1 MEKIKKFFDIKTIQI
16 NREYYEKLKKI
27 DYKEVE
33 DALYS
38 RMISYQDYILD
49 DLSVKYDI
57 EFGIESEPNEELDE
71 ELNELMIKNPEEYER
86 IVKEIDESA
95 EVIEYNEMIKSVSTM
110 DFFPYPDMELITVV
124 GAYILLI
131 LQEPLSEK
139 KIDSSILKNSNLP
152 NEVQEIISP
161 YISDS
166 FFEMYLFS
174 LINKF
179 EKDELL
185 AFIIFSFDFNYYL
198 KYHEKKNSYTYK
210 SCYSLSDTLLKLFLN
225 ILDIKDN
232 DKVLNLYSDLGT
244 FLITSFLHNPTITAY
259 GSEDYFLSDKLSILK
274 ASLFSNNI
282 KFENTSKENGVVF
295 YDTDEENMTTLEYF
309 ENRGTQ
315 KVDKIFLNLSQIFGH
330 YKNNIEE
337 ITISYRN
344 KVKNNFKIENDILKD
359 ASLEWLL
366 HILLIN
372 QLKDNGKAISLVKT
386 NILYEP
392 KNKNIRKY
400 FIENGY
406 IESIIYLPKN
416 ILIDYPFSLTLI
428 VFSKANKNIKF
439 IDTYNFFKMEKFK
452 IEFVNTY
459 NSSKIEDIK
468 EQDINIVTDNNVE
481 KIINLINNKENNK
494 ESFFKKV
501 EFFSTN
507 NYNLIVTKNAE
518 ILTEFLTEILIKI
531 KYKIK
536 FKDFIKNIIRGSQ
549 IKTTELKALKTTEKT
564 PYIYISLS
572 DINDGLIEFEN
583 IENYLKEIPKNQEK
597 FCVKNNSI
605 LLSKYG
611 NSHKLAVAQIP
622 NNIKVIPSG
631 NFIIIEVD
639 EKKLDPWYL
648 AALFSGTFGSKI
660 LEEAYTDADNDTLSI
675 RKLLENI
682 IIPVP
687 PIKEQEKI
695 AKEYRESLKK
705 IEEMK
710 KKLKDEIQNSKKIFI
725 KYSGGLV

>member
-16 NREYYEKLKKI
+16 NKEYYEKLKKI

-33 DALYS
+33 DALYGW
-38 RMISYQDYILD
+38 MIPYQDYILD
-49 DLSVKYDI
+49 DLSLKYDI
-57 EFGIESEPNEELDE
+57 EFGEPDEELEE

-86 IVKEIDESA
+86 IMKEIDESS
-95 EVIEYNEMIKSVSTM
+95 EMIKSVSTI

-166 FFEMYLFS
+166 FFEMQLFS

-179 EKDELL
+179 GKDELL
-185 AFIIFSFDFNYYL
+185 AFIVFSFDFNHYL
-198 KYHEKKNSYTYK
+198 KYHEKKSSYTYK
-210 SCYSLSDTLLKLFLN
+210 SCDSLPDSLLKLFLN

-232 DKVLNLYSDLGT
+232 DQVLNLYSDLGT
-244 FLITSFLHNPTITAY
+244 FLITSFLYNPTITAY

-282 KFENTSKENGVVF
+282 KFENINKENGVVF
-295 YDTDEENMTTLEYF
+295 YDSAEENISTLKYF
-309 ENRGTQ
+309 ENRESQ
-315 KVDKIFLNLSQIFGH
+315 KVDKIFLNLSQISGY
-330 YKNNIEE
+330 YKNNIKEVTEE
-337 ITISYRN
+337 YRS
-344 KVKNNFKIENDILKD
+344 KLENNFKIPNEILKN
-359 ASLEWLL
+359 ASLEWIF

-372 QLKDNGKAISLVKT
+372 QLKEKGKGISLIET

-400 FIENGY
+400 FVENGY

-416 ILIDYPFSLTLI
+416 MLIDYPFPLALI
-428 VFSKANKNIKF
+428 VFSKENKKIKF
-439 IDTYNFFKMEKFK
+439 IDAYKFCKIEGFK
-452 IEFVNTY
+452 IEFIDNYFKNPKISEIKEQNINIIIDTNVEKIMDLIN
-459 NSSKIEDIK
+459 NKKNIKESFSKKIEDI
-468 EQDINIVTDNNVE
+468 V
-481 KIINLINNKENNK
+481 
-494 ESFFKKV
+494 KKD
-501 EFFSTN
+501 
-507 NYNLIVTKNAE
+507 YNLVVTENFE
-518 ILTEFLTEILIKI
+518 ILVDILK
-531 KYKIK
+531 KFKNEIK
-536 FKDFIKNIIRGSQ
+536 FKDTIKNIVRGSQ
-549 IKTTELKALKTTEKT
+549 KTISKFKSEEET
-564 PYIYISLS
+564 PYIYLSLS

-597 FCVKNNSI
+597 FFIKNNSI

-611 NSHKLAVAQIP
+611 SSPKLAIAQIP
-622 NNIKVIPSG
+622 DDKKVIPSG

-639 EKKLDPWYL
+639 EEKLNPWYL
-648 AALFSGTFGSKI
+648 MSYFSSGFGSEK
-660 LEEAYTDADNDTLSI
+660 LKETYTEAKNDTISI
-675 RKLLENI
+675 RKLENI
-682 IIPVP
+682 EIPVP

-710 KKLKDEIQNSKKIFI
+710 KKLKDGIQNSKEIFI

>member
-1 MEKIKKFFDIKTIQI
+1 MGKIKKFFDIKTIQI
-16 NREYYEKLKKI
+16 NKEYYEKLKKI
-27 DYKEVE
+27 DYTRVE
-33 DALYS
+33 DALYGC
-38 RMISYQDYILD
+38 MIPYQDYILD
-49 DLSVKYDI
+49 DLSLKYDI
-57 EFGIESEPNEELDE
+57 EFGEGEVDEELTE

-86 IVKEIDESA
+86 IMKKIDESS
-95 EVIEYNEMIKSVSTM
+95 EMIKSVLTIN
-110 DFFPYPDMELITVV
+110 FFPYPDMELITVV

-166 FFEMYLFS
+166 FFEMQLFS

-179 EKDELL
+179 GKDELL
-185 AFIIFSFDFNYYL
+185 AFIVFSFDFNHYL
-198 KYHEKKNSYTYK
+198 KYHEKKSSYTYK
-210 SCYSLSDTLLKLFLN
+210 SCDSLPDSLLKLFLN

-232 DKVLNLYSDLGT
+232 DQVLNLYSDLGT
-244 FLITSFLHNPTITAY
+244 FLITSFLYNPTITAY

-315 KVDKIFLNLSQIFGH
+315 KVDKIFLNLSQISGY
-330 YKNNIEE
+330 YKNNIKEVTEE
-337 ITISYRN
+337 YRS
-344 KVKNNFKIENDILKD
+344 KLENNFKIPNEILKN
-359 ASLEWLL
+359 ASLEWIF

-372 QLKDNGKAISLVKT
+372 QLKEKGKGISLIET

-400 FIENGY
+400 FVENGY

-416 ILIDYPFSLTLI
+416 MLIDYPFPLALI
-428 VFSKANKNIKF
+428 VFSKENKKIKF
-439 IDTYNFFKMEKFK
+439 IDAYKFCKIEGFK
-452 IEFVNTY
+452 IEFIDNYFKNPKISEIKEQNINIIIDTNVEKIMDLIN
-459 NSSKIEDIK
+459 NKKNIKESFSKKIEDI
-468 EQDINIVTDNNVE
+468 I
-481 KIINLINNKENNK
+481 
-494 ESFFKKV
+494 KKD
-501 EFFSTN
+501 
-507 NYNLIVTKNAE
+507 YNLVVTENFE
-518 ILTEFLTEILIKI
+518 ILVDILK
-531 KYKIK
+531 KFKNEIK
-536 FKDFIKNIIRGSQ
+536 FKDIIKNIVRGSQ
-549 IKTTELKALKTTEKT
+549 KTISKFKSEEET
-564 PYIYISLS
+564 PYIYLSLS

-597 FCVKNNSI
+597 FFIKNNSI

-611 NSHKLAVAQIP
+611 SSPKLAIAQIP
-622 NNIKVIPSG
+622 DDKKVIPSG

-639 EKKLDPWYL
+639 EEKLNPWYL
-648 AALFSGTFGSKI
+648 MSYFSSGFGSEK
-660 LEEAYTDADNDTLSI
+660 LKETYTEAKNDTISI
-675 RKLLENI
+675 RKLENI
-682 IIPVP
+682 EIPVP

-710 KKLKDEIQNSKKIFI
+710 KKLKNEIQNSKEIFI

>member
-16 NREYYEKLKKI
+16 NKEYYEKLKKI

-33 DALYS
+33 EALYS

-49 DLSVKYDI
+49 DLSLKHDI
-57 EFGIESEPNEELDE
+57 EFGEPNEELEE

-95 EVIEYNEMIKSVSTM
+95 EVIEYNESVKLISTI
-110 DFFPYPDMELITVV
+110 DFFPYPDIELITVV

-166 FFEMYLFS
+166 FFEMQLFS

-185 AFIIFSFDFNYYL
+185 AFIVFSFDFNHYL
-198 KYHEKKNSYTYK
+198 KYHEKKSSYTYK
-210 SCYSLSDTLLKLFLN
+210 SCDSLPDSLLKLFLN

-232 DKVLNLYSDLGT
+232 DQVLNLYSDLGT
-244 FLITSFLHNPTITAY
+244 FLITSFLYNPTITAY

-295 YDTDEENMTTLEYF
+295 YDIDEENMTTLEYF

-315 KVDKIFLNLSQIFGH
+315 KVDKIFLNLSQIFGY

-416 ILIDYPFSLTLI
+416 MLIDYPLPLALI
-428 VFSKANKNIKF
+428 VFSKENKKIKF
-439 IDTYNFFKMEKFK
+439 IDAYKFCKIERFK
-452 IEFVNTY
+452 IEFFDNY
-459 NSSKIEDIK
+459 FKNPKISEIK
-468 EQDINIVTDNNVE
+468 EQNINIIIDTNVE
-481 KIINLINNKENNK
+481 KIMDLINNQKNNK
-494 ESFFKKV
+494 ESFSKKIEDIV
-501 EFFSTN
+501 KKD
-507 NYNLIVTKNAE
+507 YNLVVTENFE
-518 ILTEFLTEILIKI
+518 ILVDILK
-531 KYKIK
+531 KFKNEIK
-536 FKDFIKNIIRGSQ
+536 FKDTIKNIVRGSQ
-549 IKTTELKALKTTEKT
+549 KTISKFKSEEKT
-564 PYIYISLS
+564 SYIYLSLS

-583 IENYLKEIPKNQEK
+583 TENYLKEIPKNQEK
-597 FCVKNNSI
+597 FFIKNNSI

-611 NSHKLAVAQIP
+611 SSPKLAIAQIP
-622 NNIKVIPSG
+622 DDKKVIPSG

-639 EKKLDPWYL
+639 EEKLNPWYL
-648 AALFSGTFGSKI
+648 ISYFSSGFGSKK
-660 LEEAYTDADNDTLSI
+660 LKETYTEAKNDTISI
-675 RKLLENI
+675 RKLENI
-682 IIPVP
+682 EIPVP

>member
-16 NREYYEKLKKI
+16 NKKYYEKLKKI

-33 DALYS
+33 DALYGW
-38 RMISYQDYILD
+38 MIPYQDYILE
-49 DLSVKYDI
+49 DLSLKYDI
-57 EFGIESEPNEELDE
+57 ESGEPDEELTE

-86 IVKEIDESA
+86 IMKEIDESS
-95 EVIEYNEMIKSVSTM
+95 EMIKSILTIN
-110 DFFPYPDMELITVV
+110 FFPYPDMELITVV

-166 FFEMYLFS
+166 FFEMQLFS

-179 EKDELL
+179 GKDELL
-185 AFIIFSFDFNYYL
+185 AFIVFSFDFNHYL
-198 KYHEKKNSYTYK
+198 KYYEKKSSYTYK
-210 SCYSLSDTLLKLFLN
+210 SCDSLPDSLLKLFLN

-232 DKVLNLYSDLGT
+232 DQVLNLYSDLGT
-244 FLITSFLHNPTITAY
+244 FLITSFLYNPTITAY

-282 KFENTSKENGVVF
+282 KFENTDKENGIVF
-295 YDTDEENMTTLEYF
+295 NDSTEENISTLKYF
-309 ENRGTQ
+309 ENRESQ
-315 KVDKIFLNLSQIFGH
+315 KVDKIFLNLSQILGY
-330 YKNNIEE
+330 YKNNIKEVTEE
-337 ITISYRN
+337 YRS
-344 KVKNNFKIENDILKD
+344 KLENNFKIPNEILKNT
-359 ASLEWLL
+359 SLEWIF

-372 QLKDNGKAISLVKT
+372 QLKEKGKGISLVKT

-400 FIENGY
+400 FVENGY

-416 ILIDYPFSLTLI
+416 MLIDYPFPLALI
-428 VFSKANKNIKF
+428 VFSKENKKIKF
-439 IDTYNFFKMEKFK
+439 IDAYKFCKMEKFK
-452 IEFVNTY
+452 IEFIDNYFKNPKITEIEEQNINIIIDTNVEKIMDLIN
-459 NSSKIEDIK
+459 NKKNIKESFSKKIEDIVK
-468 EQDINIVTDNNVE
+468 KDYNLVVTENFEILVDI
-481 KIINLINNKENNK
+481 
-494 ESFFKKV
+494 FKK
-501 EFFSTN
+501 F
-507 NYNLIVTKNAE
+507 KNE
-518 ILTEFLTEILIKI
+518 
-531 KYKIK
+531 IK
-536 FKDFIKNIIRGSQ
+536 FKDTIKNIVRGSQ
-549 IKTTELKALKTTEKT
+549 KTISKFKSEEET
-564 PYIYISLS
+564 PYIYLSLS

-597 FCVKNNSI
+597 FFIKNNSI

-611 NSHKLAVAQIP
+611 SSPKLAIAQIP
-622 NNIKVIPSG
+622 DDKKVIPSG

-639 EKKLDPWYL
+639 EEKLNPWYL
-648 AALFSGTFGSKI
+648 MSYFSSGFGSEK
-660 LEEAYTDADNDTLSI
+660 LKETYTEAKNDTISI
-675 RKLLENI
+675 RKLENI
-682 IIPVP
+682 EIPVP

-710 KKLKDEIQNSKKIFI
+710 KKLKNEIQNSKEIFI

>member
-38 RMISYQDYILD
+38 RMVSYQDYILD

-57 EFGIESEPNEELDE
+57 EFGIESEPNE

-95 EVIEYNEMIKSVSTM
+95 EVIEYNEMIKSVSTI

-166 FFEMYLFS
+166 FFEMHLFS

-282 KFENTSKENGVVF
+282 KFENTDKENGIVF
-295 YDTDEENMTTLEYF
+295 YDTDEKNMTTLEYF
-309 ENRGTQ
+309 ENRGSQ
-315 KVDKIFLNLSQIFGH
+315 KVDKIFLNLSQIFWN

-344 KVKNNFKIENDILKD
+344 KIKNNFKIENDILKD
-359 ASLEWLL
+359 ASLEWLF

-372 QLKDNGKAISLVKT
+372 QLKDNGKAISLVET
-386 NILYEP
+386 NILFEP

-416 ILIDYPFSLTLI
+416 ILIDYPFPLALI
-428 VFSKANKNIKF
+428 VFSKENKKIKF
-439 IDTYNFFKMEKFK
+439 IDAYKFCKMEGFK
-452 IEFVNTY
+452 IEFIDNYFKNPKISEIKEQNINIIIDTNVEKIMDLIN
-459 NSSKIEDIK
+459 NKKNIKESFSKKIEDI
-468 EQDINIVTDNNVE
+468 V
-481 KIINLINNKENNK
+481 
-494 ESFFKKV
+494 KKD
-501 EFFSTN
+501 
-507 NYNLIVTKNAE
+507 YNLVVTGNFE
-518 ILTEFLTEILIKI
+518 ILVDILK
-531 KYKIK
+531 KFKNEIK
-536 FKDFIKNIIRGSQ
+536 FKDIIKNIVRGSQ
-549 IKTTELKALKTTEKT
+549 KTISKFKSEEET
-564 PYIYISLS
+564 PYIYLSLS

-597 FCVKNNSI
+597 FFIKNNSI

-611 NSHKLAVAQIP
+611 SSPKLAIAQIP
-622 NNIKVIPSG
+622 DDKKVIPSG

-639 EKKLDPWYL
+639 EEKLNSWYL
-648 AALFSGTFGSKI
+648 MSYFSSGFGSEK
-660 LEEAYTDADNDTLSI
+660 LKETYTEAKNDTISI
-675 RKLLENI
+675 RKLENI
-682 IIPVP
+682 EIPVP

>member
-16 NREYYEKLKKI
+16 NKKYYEKLKKI

-33 DALYS
+33 DALYGW
-38 RMISYQDYILD
+38 MIPYQDYILE
-49 DLSVKYDI
+49 DLSLKYDI
-57 EFGIESEPNEELDE
+57 ESGEPDEELTE

-86 IVKEIDESA
+86 IMKEIDESS
-95 EVIEYNEMIKSVSTM
+95 EMIKSVSTI

-166 FFEMYLFS
+166 FFEMQLFS

-179 EKDELL
+179 GKDELL
-185 AFIIFSFDFNYYL
+185 AFIIFSFDFNHYL
-198 KYHEKKNSYTYK
+198 KYHEKKSSYTYK
-210 SCYSLSDTLLKLFLN
+210 SCDSLPDSLLKLFLN

-232 DKVLNLYSDLGT
+232 DQVLNLYSDLGT
-244 FLITSFLHNPTITAY
+244 FLITSFLYNPTITAY

-372 QLKDNGKAISLVKT
+372 QLKEKGKGISLVKT

-400 FIENGY
+400 FVENGY

-416 ILIDYPFSLTLI
+416 MLIDYPFPLALI
-428 VFSKANKNIKF
+428 VFSKENKKIKF
-439 IDTYNFFKMEKFK
+439 IDAYKFCKMEKFK
-452 IEFVNTY
+452 IEFIDNY
-459 NSSKIEDIK
+459 FKNPKISEIK
-468 EQDINIVTDNNVE
+468 EQNINIIIDTNVE
-481 KIINLINNKENNK
+481 KIIDLINNQKNIK
-494 ESFFKKV
+494 ESFSKKIEDIV
-501 EFFSTN
+501 EKD
-507 NYNLIVTKNAE
+507 YNLVVTENFE
-518 ILTEFLTEILIKI
+518 ILVDILK
-531 KYKIK
+531 KFKNEIK
-536 FKDFIKNIIRGSQ
+536 FKDIIKNIVRGSQ
-549 IKTTELKALKTTEKT
+549 KTISKFKSEEETQ
-564 PYIYISLS
+564 YIYLSLS
-572 DINDGLIEFEN
+572 DINDGLIEFKN
-583 IENYLKEIPKNQEK
+583 IENYLKEVPKNQEK
-597 FCVKNNSI
+597 FFIKNNSI

-611 NSHKLAVAQIP
+611 SSLKLAISQIP
-622 NNIKVIPSG
+622 DDKKVIPSG

-639 EKKLDPWYL
+639 EEKLNPWYL
-648 AALFSGTFGSKI
+648 MSYFSSGFGSEK
-660 LEEAYTDADNDTLSI
+660 LKETYTEAKNDTISI
-675 RKLLENI
+675 RKLENI
-682 IIPVP
+682 EIPVP

-710 KKLKDEIQNSKKIFI
+710 KKLKNEIQNSKEIFI

>member
-16 NREYYEKLKKI
+16 NKEYYEKLKKI

-33 DALYS
+33 DALYGW
-38 RMISYQDYILD
+38 MIPYQDYILD
-49 DLSVKYDI
+49 DLSLKYDI
-57 EFGIESEPNEELDE
+57 EFGEPDEELEE

-86 IVKEIDESA
+86 IMKEIDESS
-95 EVIEYNEMIKSVSTM
+95 EMIKSVSTI

-166 FFEMYLFS
+166 FFEMQLFS

-179 EKDELL
+179 GKDELL
-185 AFIIFSFDFNYYL
+185 AFIVFSFDFNHYL
-198 KYHEKKNSYTYK
+198 KYHEKKSSYTYK
-210 SCYSLSDTLLKLFLN
+210 SCDSLPDSLLKLFLN

-232 DKVLNLYSDLGT
+232 DQVLKLYSDLGT
-244 FLITSFLHNPTITAY
+244 FLITSFLYNTTITAY

-282 KFENTSKENGVVF
+282 KFENTNKENGVVF
-295 YDTDEENMTTLEYF
+295 YDSAEENISTLKYF
-309 ENRGTQ
+309 ENRESQ
-315 KVDKIFLNLSQIFGH
+315 KVDKIFLNLSQISGY
-330 YKNNIEE
+330 YKNNIKEVTEE
-337 ITISYRN
+337 YRS
-344 KVKNNFKIENDILKD
+344 KLENNFKIPNEILKN
-359 ASLEWLL
+359 ASLEWIF

-372 QLKDNGKAISLVKT
+372 QLKEKGKGISLVKT

-400 FIENGY
+400 FVENGY

-416 ILIDYPFSLTLI
+416 MLIDYPFPLALI
-428 VFSKANKNIKF
+428 VFSKENKKIKF
-439 IDTYNFFKMEKFK
+439 IDAYKFCKIEGFK
-452 IEFVNTY
+452 IEFIDNYFKNPKISEIKEQNINIIIDTNVEKIMDLIN
-459 NSSKIEDIK
+459 NKKNIKESFSKKIEDI
-468 EQDINIVTDNNVE
+468 V
-481 KIINLINNKENNK
+481 
-494 ESFFKKV
+494 KKD
-501 EFFSTN
+501 
-507 NYNLIVTKNAE
+507 YNLVVTENFE
-518 ILTEFLTEILIKI
+518 ILVDILK
-531 KYKIK
+531 KFKNEIK
-536 FKDFIKNIIRGSQ
+536 FKDTIKNIVRGSQ
-549 IKTTELKALKTTEKT
+549 KTISKFKSEEET
-564 PYIYISLS
+564 PYIYLSLS

-597 FCVKNNSI
+597 FFIKNNSI

-611 NSHKLAVAQIP
+611 SSPKLAIAQIP
-622 NNIKVIPSG
+622 DDKKVIPSG

-639 EKKLDPWYL
+639 EEKLNPWYL
-648 AALFSGTFGSKI
+648 MSYFSSGFGSEK
-660 LEEAYTDADNDTLSI
+660 LKETYTEAKNDTISI
-675 RKLLENI
+675 RKLENI
-682 IIPVP
+682 EIPVP

-710 KKLKDEIQNSKKIFI
+710 KKLKNEIQNSKEIFI

>member
-16 NREYYEKLKKI
+16 NKEYYEKLKKV
-27 DYKEVE
+27 DYTRVE
-33 DALYS
+33 DALYGW
-38 RMISYQDYILD
+38 MIPYQDYILD
-49 DLSVKYDI
+49 DLSLKYDI
-57 EFGIESEPNEELDE
+57 EFGEGEVDEELTE

-86 IVKEIDESA
+86 IMKEIDESS
-95 EVIEYNEMIKSVSTM
+95 EMIKSVLTIN
-110 DFFPYPDMELITVV
+110 FFPYPDMELITVV

-152 NEVQEIISP
+152 NEVQKIISP

-166 FFEMYLFS
+166 FFEMQLFS

-179 EKDELL
+179 GKDELL
-185 AFIIFSFDFNYYL
+185 AFIVFSFDFNHYL
-198 KYHEKKNSYTYK
+198 KYHEKKSSYTYK
-210 SCYSLSDTLLKLFLN
+210 SCYSLPDSLLKLFLN

-232 DKVLNLYSDLGT
+232 DQVLNLYSDLGT
-244 FLITSFLHNPTITAY
+244 FLITSFLYNPTITAY

-386 NILYEP
+386 NILFEP

-452 IEFVNTY
+452 IEFVVNTY

-468 EQDINIVTDNNVE
+468 EQDINIVIDNNIE
-481 KIINLINNKENNK
+481 KIIDLINNTENNK
-494 ESFFKKV
+494 ETFFKKV
-501 EFFSTN
+501 EYFSTN
-507 NYNLIVTKNAE
+507 NYNLIVTKNVE
-518 ILTEFLTEILIKI
+518 ILTEFLLEVLIKI
-531 KYKIK
+531 KDKVK
-536 FKDFIKNIIRGSQ
+536 FKDFIKNVIRGSQ
-549 IKTTELKALKTTEKT
+549 IKTTELKNLKATEKT

-611 NSHKLAVAQIP
+611 NSPKLAVAQIP
-622 NNIKVIPSG
+622 DNIKVIPSG

-639 EKKLDPWYL
+639 EKKIDPWYL

-675 RKLLENI
+675 RKLLEDI

-687 PIKEQEKI
+687 PMRKQKKIGKEYYESINRIKE
-695 AKEYRESLKK
+695 
-705 IEEMK
+705 MK
-710 KKLKDEIQNSKKIFI
+710 RKLKDEIQNSKEVFI
-725 KYSGGLV
+725 KYNGGF

>member
-16 NREYYEKLKKI
+16 NKEYYEKLKKI

-33 DALYS
+33 NALYGW
-38 RMISYQDYILD
+38 MIPYQDYILD
-49 DLSVKYDI
+49 DLSLKYNI
-57 EFGIESEPNEELDE
+57 EFGEPNEELDE
-71 ELNELMIKNPEEYER
+71 ELNELMIKNPEEYEK
-86 IVKEIDESA
+86 IMKEIDESS
-95 EVIEYNEMIKSVSTM
+95 EMIKSVSTI

-152 NEVQEIISP
+152 NEVQEIIFP

-166 FFEMYLFS
+166 FFEMQLFS

-179 EKDELL
+179 GKDELL
-185 AFIIFSFDFNYYL
+185 AFIVFSFDFNHYL
-198 KYHEKKNSYTYK
+198 KYHEKKSSYTYK
-210 SCYSLSDTLLKLFLN
+210 SCVSLPDSLLKLFLN

-232 DKVLNLYSDLGT
+232 DQVLNLYSDLGT
-244 FLITSFLHNPTITAY
+244 FLITSFLYNPTITAY

-295 YDTDEENMTTLEYF
+295 YDSAEENISTLKYF
-309 ENRGTQ
+309 ENRESQ
-315 KVDKIFLNLSQIFGH
+315 KVDKIFLNLSQISGY
-330 YKNNIEE
+330 YKNNIKEVTEE
-337 ITISYRN
+337 YRS
-344 KVKNNFKIENDILKD
+344 KLENNFKIPNEILKN
-359 ASLEWLL
+359 ASLEWIF

-372 QLKDNGKAISLVKT
+372 QLKEKGKGISLIET

-400 FIENGY
+400 FVENGY

-416 ILIDYPFSLTLI
+416 MLIDYPFPLALI
-428 VFSKANKNIKF
+428 VFSKENKKIKF
-439 IDTYNFFKMEKFK
+439 IDAYKFCK
-452 IEFVNTY
+452 IEFIDNYFKNPKISEIKEQNINIIIDTNVEKIMDLIN
-459 NSSKIEDIK
+459 NKKNIKESFSKKIEDI
-468 EQDINIVTDNNVE
+468 V
-481 KIINLINNKENNK
+481 
-494 ESFFKKV
+494 KKD
-501 EFFSTN
+501 
-507 NYNLIVTKNAE
+507 YNLVVTENFE
-518 ILTEFLTEILIKI
+518 ILVDILK
-531 KYKIK
+531 KFKNEIK
-536 FKDFIKNIIRGSQ
+536 FKDTIKNIVRGSQ
-549 IKTTELKALKTTEKT
+549 KTISKFKSEEET
-564 PYIYISLS
+564 PYIYLSLS

-597 FCVKNNSI
+597 FFIKNNSI

-611 NSHKLAVAQIP
+611 NSPKLAIAQIP
-622 NNIKVIPSG
+622 NDKKVIPSG

-639 EKKLDPWYL
+639 EKKLNPWYL
-648 AALFSGTFGSKI
+648 MSYFSSDFGSKK
-660 LEEAYTDADNDTLSI
+660 LKETYTEAKNDTISI
-675 RKLLENI
+675 RKLENI
-682 IIPVP
+682 EIPVP

-695 AKEYRESLKK
+695 AKEYRESLNK

-725 KYSGGLV
+725 KYSGGLI

>member
-16 NREYYEKLKKI
+16 NKEYYEKLKKV
-27 DYKEVE
+27 DYTRVE
-33 DALYS
+33 DALYGCM
-38 RMISYQDYILD
+38 RPYQDYILD
-49 DLSVKYDI
+49 DLSLKYDI
-57 EFGIESEPNEELDE
+57 EFGEGELDEELTE

-86 IVKEIDESA
+86 IMKEIDESS
-95 EVIEYNEMIKSVSTM
+95 EMIKSVSTIN
-110 DFFPYPDMELITVV
+110 FFPYPDMELITVV

-166 FFEMYLFS
+166 FFEMQLFS

-179 EKDELL
+179 GKDELL
-185 AFIIFSFDFNYYL
+185 AFIVFSFDFNHYL
-198 KYHEKKNSYTYK
+198 KYHEKKSSYTYK
-210 SCYSLSDTLLKLFLN
+210 SCYSLSDSLLKLFLN
-225 ILDIKDN
+225 ILNIKDN
-232 DKVLNLYSDLGT
+232 DQVLNLYSDLGT
-244 FLITSFLHNPTITAY
+244 FLITSFLYNPTITAY

-274 ASLFSNNI
+274 TSLFSNNI

-344 KVKNNFKIENDILKD
+344 KVKSNFKIENDILKD

-372 QLKDNGKAISLVKT
+372 QLKEKGKGISLVKT

-400 FIENGY
+400 FVENGY

-416 ILIDYPFSLTLI
+416 MLIDYPFPLALI
-428 VFSKANKNIKF
+428 VFSKENKKIKF
-439 IDTYNFFKMEKFK
+439 IDAYKFCKMEKFK
-452 IEFVNTY
+452 IEFIDNY
-459 NSSKIEDIK
+459 FKNPKISEIK
-468 EQDINIVTDNNVE
+468 EQNINIIIDTNVE
-481 KIINLINNKENNK
+481 KIIDLINNQKNIK
-494 ESFFKKV
+494 ESFSKKIEDIV
-501 EFFSTN
+501 EKD
-507 NYNLIVTKNAE
+507 YNLVVTENFE
-518 ILTEFLTEILIKI
+518 ILVDILK
-531 KYKIK
+531 KFKNEIK
-536 FKDFIKNIIRGSQ
+536 FKDIIKNIVRGSQ
-549 IKTTELKALKTTEKT
+549 KTISKFKSEEETQ
-564 PYIYISLS
+564 YIYLSLS
-572 DINDGLIEFEN
+572 DINDGLIEFKN
-583 IENYLKEIPKNQEK
+583 IENYLKEVPKNQEK
-597 FCVKNNSI
+597 FFIKNNSI

-611 NSHKLAVAQIP
+611 SSPKLAISQIP
-622 NNIKVIPSG
+622 DDKKVIPSG

-639 EKKLDPWYL
+639 EEKLNPWYL
-648 AALFSGTFGSKI
+648 MSYFSSGFGSEK
-660 LEEAYTDADNDTLSI
+660 LKETYTEAKNDTISI
-675 RKLLENI
+675 RKLENI
-682 IIPVP
+682 EIPVP

>member
-1 MEKIKKFFDIKTIQI
+1 MEKIKKFFDIKSIQI
-16 NREYYEKLKKI
+16 NKEYYEKLKKV
-27 DYKEVE
+27 DYTRVE
-33 DALYS
+33 DALYGC
-38 RMISYQDYILD
+38 MIPYQDYILD
-49 DLSVKYDI
+49 DLSIKYEEEEMERLMFEEPE
-57 EFGIESEPNEELDE
+57 EFERIQEEIKEEMEYYGIEELDE
-71 ELNELMIKNPEEYER
+71 DNKEYLNEISTKN
-86 IVKEIDESA
+86 
-95 EVIEYNEMIKSVSTM
+95 
-110 DFFPYPDMELITVV
+110 FFPYPDMELITVV
-124 GAYILLI
+124 GAYVLLI

-166 FFEMYLFS
+166 FFEMQLFS

-179 EKDELL
+179 GKDELL
-185 AFIIFSFDFNYYL
+185 AFIVFSFDFNHYL
-198 KYHEKKNSYTYK
+198 KYHEKKSSYTYK
-210 SCYSLSDTLLKLFLN
+210 SCDSLPDSLLKLFLN

-232 DKVLNLYSDLGT
+232 DQVLNLYSDLGT
-244 FLITSFLHNPTITAY
+244 FLITSFLYNPTITAY

-282 KFENTSKENGVVF
+282 KFENASKENGVVF

-315 KVDKIFLNLSQIFGH
+315 KVDKIFLNLSQISGY
-330 YKNNIEE
+330 YKNNIKEVTEE
-337 ITISYRN
+337 YRS
-344 KVKNNFKIENDILKD
+344 KLENNFKIPNEILKN
-359 ASLEWLL
+359 ASLEWIF

-372 QLKDNGKAISLVKT
+372 QLKEKGKGISLIET

-400 FIENGY
+400 FVENGY

-416 ILIDYPFSLTLI
+416 MLIDYPFPLALI
-428 VFSKANKNIKF
+428 VFSKENKKIKF
-439 IDTYNFFKMEKFK
+439 IDAYKFCKIEGFK
-452 IEFVNTY
+452 IEFIDNYFKNPKISEIKEQNINIIIDTNVEKIMDLIN
-459 NSSKIEDIK
+459 NKKNIKESFSKKIEDI
-468 EQDINIVTDNNVE
+468 V
-481 KIINLINNKENNK
+481 
-494 ESFFKKV
+494 KKD
-501 EFFSTN
+501 
-507 NYNLIVTKNAE
+507 YNLVVTENFE
-518 ILTEFLTEILIKI
+518 ILVDILK
-531 KYKIK
+531 KFKNEIK
-536 FKDFIKNIIRGSQ
+536 FKDTIKNIVRGSQ
-549 IKTTELKALKTTEKT
+549 KTISKFKSEEET
-564 PYIYISLS
+564 PYIYLSLS

-597 FCVKNNSI
+597 FFIKNNSI

-611 NSHKLAVAQIP
+611 SSPKLAIAQIP
-622 NNIKVIPSG
+622 DDKKIIPSG

-639 EKKLDPWYL
+639 EEKLNPWYL
-648 AALFSGTFGSKI
+648 MSYFSSGFGSEK
-660 LEEAYTDADNDTLSI
+660 LKETYTEAKNDTISI
-675 RKLLENI
+675 RKLENI
-682 IIPVP
+682 EIPVP

-710 KKLKDEIQNSKKIFI
+710 KKLKNEIQNSKEIFI